1 MLVFKELW
9 WFFKKEKVAYG
20 LGIIALAIVSLL
32 SLLPPYVIG
41 VVVDHILRQTLD
53 VRTLVIWISVL
64 VGVGVFSYVFRYLWR
79 ILIFGAS
86 IRLARL
92 LRNQLYEH
100 FTKMSQRFYQ
110 RHRTG
115 DLMAHAT
122 NDIRA
127 VQMTAGQGVLTLVD
141 SITMGGFVVLTMA
154 LTISWKLTLICLL
167 PMPFMAW
174 LTSYYGSLLHKR
186 FHLAQSAFSDLND
199 TVQESVTGVRVAKAF
214 GQENSEI
221 EQFRTKSE
229 DVVKKNVSVAK
240 VDALFDPT
248 ISFIVGISYFL
259 AVVFGARFVI
269 AEELT
274 IGQLTSFSI
283 YLGLLIWP
291 MLAFGWLFN
300 IVERGR
306 ASYDRILAILSEKQE
321 ITDERAEI
329 YERLKGDISVDIKSF
344 TYQGSEEISLS
355 DITFSLKEGQT
366 LGIVGKTGSGKST
379 LIRLLQREYDLDDGT
394 ITIGDRSLQTY
405 SLDRLKEG
413 FGHVPQDHF
422 LFSATIADNV
432 AFAKPTASIREIINS
447 CQLAQIHED
456 IVRFP
461 QGYET
466 IVGERGVTLSGGQK
480 QRISIARAVL
490 PNPEILI
497 LDDSLSAVDAKTEEQ
512 ILSGLRENR
521 QDKTTIITAHRLSAI
536 KHADLILVLDQ
547 GKVIER
553 GTHTNLMKE
562 AGWYRRMYEQQQL
575 EEIVEQGGRADAT

>member
-20 LGIIALAIVSLL
+20 FGIIALAIVSLL

-64 VGVGVFSYVFRYLWR
+64 VGVGVFSYLFRYLWR

-154 LTISWKLTLICLL
+154 FTISWKLTLICLL

-214 GQENSEI
+214 GQEKSEI
-221 EQFRTKSE
+221 DQFRAKSE
-229 DVVKKNVSVAK
+229 DVVKKNVSVAR

-259 AVVFGARFVI
+259 AVVFGARYVI

-321 ITDERAEI
+321 ITDERAEV
-329 YERLKGDISVDIKSF
+329 YERLEGDISVDIKSF
-344 TYQGSEEISLS
+344 SYQGSEKISLS
-355 DITFSLKEGQT
+355 NINFSLKEGQT

-394 ITIGDRSLQTY
+394 ITIGEHSLQTY
-405 SLDRLKEG
+405 SLDRLKQG